1 MCLISVIIPAY
12 NVDKYLGRC
21 LDSIR
26 CQSYKDIEIIV
37 IDDGSTDGTAKIC
50 DDYAGKDNRIK
61 VVHKKNEGVAE
72 ARNDA
77 LDLAGGSMIAF
88 SDADDHYEPDMIKM
102 LYDAMISHDADM
114 AACGYYE
121 EYPDHIDEHGTGKG
135 VVVYDRKS
143 AYEDYLKMG
152 GRIGSGLWNKLIR
165 AKVLEDLR
173 FKPYRMG
180 EDVELLCRTVN
191 NCDKV
196 VCIDYAGYHY
206 IHREGSATRL
216 RFSSTNLDIIHVS
229 DEIVE
234 YTKISQP
241 ELLKQAYAFHAAW
254 VSAQIQVM
262 HWHKDTRGFAQEK
275 KYIRETIVENRP
287 GYRDNPY
294 IAKADRL
301 FIAGYMWGCYRPL
314 KRLYDIMHTVRIR
327 DSH

>member
-1 MCLISVIIPAY
+1 MELISIIVPAY
-12 NVDKYLGRC
+12 NVENYLKRC
-21 LDSIR
+21 LDSL
-26 CQSYKDIEIIV
+26 CAQTYKNIEIIL
-37 IDDGSTDGTAKIC
+37 IDDGSVDKTPDIC
-50 DDYAGKDNRIK
+50 DEYAARDGRIK
-61 VVHKKNEGVAE
+61 AVHKNNEGVAA

-77 LDLAGGSMIAF
+77 LDLARGSMIAF
-88 SDADDHYEPDMIKM
+88 SDADDHYERDMIQR
-102 LYDAMISHDADM
+102 LYDEMICHDADM
-114 AACGYYE
+114 VTCGYYE
-121 EYPDHIDEHGTGKG
+121 EYPDHIDEHGTGRG
-135 VVVYDRKS
+135 VAVFGRTD

-180 EDVELLCRTVN
+180 EDVELLCRAVN

-216 RFSSTNLDIIHVS
+216 IFSSTNLDIIHVS
-229 DEIVE
+229 DEIVSF
-234 YTKISQP
+234 TRINHP
-241 ELLKQAYAFHAAW
+241 GLLKQAYAFHAAW

-262 HWHKDTRGFAQEK
+262 HWHKDTRGFLKEK
-275 KYIRETIVENRP
+275 KYLRDTIAENRS
-287 GYRDNPY
+287 GYRKNPY

-301 FIAGYMWGCYRPL
+301 FIAGYMSGCYRPV
-314 KRLYDIMHTVRIR
+314 KRLYDIMHMVKTK